1 MSAGLTNGSDFQIY
15 GGRDPRLLPTYP
27 LDIAAR
33 FLLLPKST
41 LKAWIFGATWR
52 PKGKPVRY
60 YQRLLD
66 PPNPPE
72 LTLSFVNLVEAHVL
86 KSLRRTHLVRMENIR
101 IAIDDLKQR
110 FGTQHPL
117 ADVDLL
123 VGNRSLI
130 LEERRL
136 LLNIGMGKQL
146 AMDFVRAYLSRIE
159 RRLDVDSEQA
169 TKLFPFVAAPRVIG
183 KVLSESEHNE
193 KIVAIDPYV
202 SFGRPIIN
210 GTGIPT
216 VEIAER
222 FFGGDSISDLIEDF
236 GRTQTEIE
244 YAIRWE
250 NAQQAA

>member
-1 MSAGLTNGSDFQIY
+1 MSAGLTNGPDFQIY
-15 GGRDPRLLPTYP
+15 GGRDPRLLPTYS

-41 LKAWIFGATWR
+41 LKAWVFGATWR

-60 YQRLLD
+60 YHPLLD

-86 KSLRRTHLVRMENIR
+86 KSLRRKYLIHMPNIR

-117 ADVDLL
+117 ADVNLL
-123 VGNRSLI
+123 AGNRSVI

-136 LLNIGMGKQL
+136 LLNVGMGKQL

-159 RRLDVDSEQA
+159 RPVDTELA
-169 TKLFPFVAAPRVIG
+169 VRLFPFVTPPRVIG
-183 KVLSESEHNE
+183 KVLSESEHSE
-193 KIVAIDPYV
+193 KIVAIDPYI

-216 VEIAER
+216 AEIAER

-250 NAQQAA
+250 NAQIAQAA